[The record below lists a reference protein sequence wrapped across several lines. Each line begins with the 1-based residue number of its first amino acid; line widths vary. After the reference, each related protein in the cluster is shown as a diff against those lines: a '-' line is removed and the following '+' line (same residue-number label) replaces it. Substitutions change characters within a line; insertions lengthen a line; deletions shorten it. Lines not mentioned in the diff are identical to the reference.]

1 MSVKYQSNGLPLS
14 PVHSDEMLGNDTR
27 RNEGATNLRV
37 ERGGDERERKNP
49 AAPEIRFD
57 PGDQKGEEGTGLANH
72 SLFLPKVKI
81 VKRKIGEGDWFYF
94 SPLIFWWIP
103 HWYPRR
109 SRK

>member
-1 MSVKYQSNGLPLS
+1 MPLS

-37 ERGGDERERKNP
+37 ERGEEANGKEKNP

-72 SLFLPKVKI
+72 SLFLPKAMI
-81 VKRKIGEGDWFYF
+81 VKRKI
-94 SPLIFWWIP
+94 
-103 HWYPRR
+103 
-109 SRK
+109 